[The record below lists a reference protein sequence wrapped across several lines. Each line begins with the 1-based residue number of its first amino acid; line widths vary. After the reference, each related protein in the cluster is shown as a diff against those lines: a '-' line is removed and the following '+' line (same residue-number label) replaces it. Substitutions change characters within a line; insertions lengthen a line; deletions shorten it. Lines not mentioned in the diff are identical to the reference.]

1 MSFSPKTTDV
11 VIDKSNHDQ
20 GYTSYSNPLTSSS
33 IFPFISSLSPPFCN
47 APNLNALM
55 YNFLHTLPGPSL
67 ERRLKES
74 GGKQRRKMK
83 HLRFC
88 NFIQTFV
95 QHTPHIHH
103 TAFHNPPHAPN
114 TTPDTQTGGAHPSYY
129 ILFVYVIILIIPPIP
144 PFLSCNSLRV
154 CSLWSVDGSGLGDF
168 GGSTMPPEVYLPDQ
182 VISSVYNVYQSKWL
196 HSLQFVSS

>member
-1 MSFSPKTTDV
+1 MSSSITTDV

-20 GYTSYSNPLTSSS
+20 GYTSYSKTLTSSS

-47 APNLNALM
+47 APNLSALM
-55 YNFLHTLPGPSL
+55 YKFLHTLPRLSL
-67 ERRLKES
+67 KRRLKES

-95 QHTPHIHH
+95 QHTPHLHH

-114 TTPDTQTGGAHPSYY
+114 TTRYTSSWGPPFLLCSLY
-129 ILFVYVIILIIPPIP
+129 ILLYLYHLF
-144 PFLSCNSLRV
+144 FLSCNSLRA
-154 CSLWSVDGSGLGDF
+154 CSLWSVDGSGLGDL
-168 GGSTMPPEVYLPDQ
+168 GDPLCPLKCICQ
-182 VISSVYNVYQSKWL
+182 IR
-196 HSLQFVSS
+196 